1 MNGRP
6 IPGFYWGKHTN
17 SATLRSSTK
26 KYADPEKKKY
36 FRVQANHVAPAG
48 SQYSREAVKRR
59 KLDNKVYLYETFASL

>member
-6 IPGFYWGKHTN
+6 IPGFYWGERNH
-17 SATLRSSTK
+17 SPSLRYVRVLRK
-26 KYADPEKKKY
+26 ILDPEKKKY

-59 KLDNKVYLYETFASL
+59 KLDNEACPMK